1 MDDTIYTYDD
11 ISLSQVD
18 ETRTI
23 IYDEPCFVYDGGYDL
38 ICLYGLKP
46 LPKRRILGTSG
57 GTFSKPSEKKT
68 YPEPDIVEL
77 VFKTKIVNFDIETT
91 KTYKYDKN
99 TNVSV
104 EVKDIKVNL
113 KKTNIKS
120 EIIKR
125 VGISPV
131 RITSNIE
138 KK

>member
-1 MDDTIYTYDD
+1 MTDTIYTYDD

-23 IYDEPCFVYDGGYDL
+23 IYDEPCFAYDGGYDL

-46 LPKRRILGTSG
+46 LPKRRIVGGGGGLGKT
-57 GTFSKPSEKKT
+57 TEKKT

-77 VFKTKIVNFDIETT
+77 VFKTKIVNFDIENT

-99 TNVSV
+99 SNVTV
-104 EVKDIKVNL
+104 EVKDFKINL

-125 VGISPV
+125 VGINPV